1 VLFVVSS
8 AAANI
13 NNCLLLKRLNFEGMC
28 LTDTNRSMIV
38 RVAKNSSRNQA
49 LSVKRVGGAA
59 GRLCDSPHSPL
70 QSLGASQ
77 ELRLASSDFL
87 EVALDCKQLRMG
99 LTCELAQLVAPSAD
113 SLRINARSDMHFD
126 QLRLAG
132 MRLIQS
138 TVLFDVAVRV
148 VGRVV
153 DDEIGPRL
161 MCHLKIILQALKMPD
176 ILELQIDA
184 LALEFCFEALHLCLV
199 QKLGAIVFV
208 AKALHNVGSL
218 LSILER
224 VIGNMQIGARERPS
238 LQEG

>member
-1 VLFVVSS
+1 M
-8 AAANI
+8 
-13 NNCLLLKRLNFEGMC
+13 GMRC
-28 LTDTNRSMIV
+28 TNTYQPMIV
-38 RVAKNSSRNQA
+38 RVAKHSSRNQA
-49 LSVKRVGGAA
+49 LSMKRVGGAT
-59 GRLCDSPHSPL
+59 GGLCDSPHSPL

-87 EVALDCKQLRMG
+87 EVALDCKQLSMG
-99 LTCELAQLVAPSAD
+99 LICKLAELVAESANGFYLD
-113 SLRINARSDMHFD
+113 ARSYMHFD

-138 TVLFDVAVRV
+138 AILFDVAVSV

-153 DDEIGPRL
+153 DDEISPCL
-161 MCHLKIILQALKMPD
+161 MCHLKIILQALKMSD

-199 QKLGAIVFV
+199 QELGAIVFG
-208 AKALHNVGSL
+208 AKALHDISGV

-224 VIGNMQIGARERPS
+224 VVGDLEIGARERPS
-238 LQEG
+238 LKEG